1 MVELEALSTEDA
13 AFVAALIEE
22 HRDRTGSQQAIA
34 LLSDWENTLNRIVK
48 VVPLEYRRVLAEMQS
63 EKSRSVPGMSLP
75 VVHAGK

>member
-1 MVELEALSTEDA
+1 MVELEALSSEDA

-22 HRDRTGSQQAIA
+22 HRDRTGSQKATA

-48 VVPLEYRRVLAEMQS
+48 VVPLEYRRVLEEMQR
-63 EKSRSVPGMSLP
+63 EKARTSPGTSLP